1 MPIQQALLHE
11 PPAATTVVGQQEY
24 TSPGSYSWTCPSEVN
39 EVHVVCIG
47 GGGGGGSN
55 NYEAGGGGALGWKNN
70 IPVTPGQSYTVVVGN
85 GGSGNTSGGTDGGDS
100 YFINTSTVKGGGGKG
115 NNQGGGTY
123 TGDGGGNGGDHIVY
137 GGGGGAGG
145 YSANGNSNSGGSGG
159 GGAANGLTGGGA
171 GGGGVGIYGE
181 GSSGQNYQGGTG
193 NVTSYGAV
201 MYGGGGGSGGN
212 NGANGVAPTFS
223 GGYYGLSAGM
233 PGGNYGGGGGGGASN
248 WGSNGGNQGGQG
260 AVRIIWGVVNGVT
273 RAFPST
279 LTSNQNSS
287 STYAL
292 NAPNSVDEG
301 SSFTTTVTTGN
312 VSDGTTLY
320 WRLTGIDSSDLTS
333 GSLTG
338 TGTISSGGFSFS
350 HTLAADISTEGEEV
364 IYIALYTDAGYTT
377 LVSAANVVVN
387 DTSFDPVGESIY
399 TEEGSFSWVCP
410 ANVTSVSVVC
420 VGSGSTSVTSNNGN
434 EGCSGGGLGYIN
446 NYSVTPG
453 QSYAVQVGG
462 PNGANNAPWVS
473 GTGSTYYEGPADSFF
488 VNRTTVKGGGG
499 WTNSNGYGGFSVPA
513 GNFVGD
519 GGGNGGGA
527 GSRYGGSQYS
537 SGDGGG
543 GGAGGYSGDGGA
555 GGRAGWAYY
564 QYAGLAGSPGTGGA
578 GGGGGGGG
586 GNAGP
591 GGGVGIYGEGG
602 NGEGGVRY
610 GGGPGGYGPG
620 KGGGGSKDPYGDGG
634 HGSSIGGQ
642 AIQNGGD
649 IFSYPGDSQRRV
661 AGNYG
666 AGGTPKTRSARGA
679 VRIMWGTGRSFPNNA
694 LAEATNRAE
703 TQVTG
708 GQQFTTAGTF
718 TWTCPVGVTS
728 ISAVAIGGGGGG
740 QSSGNYQGTPGFEG
754 QGGGGGA
761 LVYKNY
767 IPVVEGQDYEVVVGA
782 GGAAANGVGNQNAGQ
797 TVAQRGGDTT
807 FGINGVN
814 ILLHAEGG
822 AGGVKSQ
829 TISLRMGGRPM
840 TGIGYSGGDGGQAT
854 GSSAGGGAGGYS
866 GEGGDGGFGST
877 PTSGINGTGGAA
889 GGGGGS
895 MYAGSGGGGGTGL
908 NGEGSSGA
916 GGTGVTGGVPDTGE
930 GGGGGSGGNAGSDGA
945 KYSSNNG
952 QGGSGGSPGGGGG
965 GGYSNPGGGNG
976 TGAVGGL
983 RIIWGSGR
991 TFPSNAT

>member
-47 GGGGGGSN
+47 GGGGGQTQDFA
-55 NYEAGGGGALGWKNN
+55 AGGGGGLGWKNN
-70 IPVTPGQSYTVVVGN
+70 IPVNPGQVYSVVVGN
-85 GGSGNTSGGTDGGDS
+85 GGTQNTSGGTDGGDS
-100 YFINTSTVKGGGGKG
+100 YFINTTTVKGGGGKG
-115 NNQGGGTY
+115 NNQGGGDFV
-123 TGDGGGNGGDHIVY
+123 GDGGGTGGDHQVY

-145 YSANGNSNSGGSGG
+145 YSGNGNSQSGGAGG
-159 GGAANGLTGGGA
+159 YGSANGLTGGGA

-181 GSSGQNYQGGTG
+181 GTSGSNSPVNNTSGQ
-193 NVTSYGAV
+193 S
-201 MYGGGGGSGGN
+201 MPGGGGGSGGN
-212 NGANGVAPTFS
+212 SGTSGTVPSFS
-223 GGYYGLSAGM
+223 GGYYGLVAGG
-233 PGGNYGGGGGGGASN
+233 PGGNYGGGAGGGS
-248 WGSNGGNQGGQG
+248 GSQYGTILAGNGGQG
-260 AVRIIWGVVNGVT
+260 AVRIIWGVVNGVS

-301 SSFTTTVTTGN
+301 SSFTTTLTTGN

-320 WRLTGIDSSDLTS
+320 WRLTGIDSSDLSS

-338 TGTISSGGFSFS
+338 SGTVSSGGFSFS
-350 HTLAADISTEGEEV
+350 HTVTADISTEGEEV

-377 LVSAANVVVN
+377 LVAAANIIIN

-399 TEEGSFSWVCP
+399 TEEGSFSWICP

-434 EGCSGGGLGYIN
+434 QGSSGGGLGYIN

-473 GTGSTYYEGPADSFF
+473 GTGSTYYEGPADTFF

-499 WTNSNGYGGFSVPA
+499 WTNSNGYGGFSVNR
-513 GNFVGD
+513 GDYVGD
-519 GGGNGGGA
+519 GGGNGGG
-527 GSRYGGSQYS
+527 GGGRYGGSQYS

-543 GGAGGYSGDGGA
+543 GGAGGYSGDGGN

-694 LAEATNRAE
+694 LAESTNRAE

-740 QSSGNYQGTPGFEG
+740 QSSGNYQGTPGYEG
-754 QGGGGGA
+754 NGGGGGA

-767 IPVVEGQDYEVVVGA
+767 IPVVAGQDYEVVVGA

-797 TVAQRGGDTT
+797 SVAQRGGDTT

-822 AGGVKSQ
+822 AGGVKNQ
-829 TISLRMGGRPM
+829 NLSLNMGGRPM
-840 TGIGYSGGDGGQAT
+840 TGIGYSGGNGGGST
-854 GSSAGGGAGGYS
+854 GCSAGGGAGGYS
-866 GEGGDGGFGST
+866 GEGGDGSYANTAG
-877 PTSGINGTGGAA
+877 TSGAGGGA
-889 GGGGGS
+889 GGGGATYYG
-895 MYAGSGGGGGTGL
+895 GSGGGGGTGL

-916 GGTGVTGGVPDTGE
+916 LGSGIN
-930 GGGGGSGGNAGSDGA
+930 GGGGGSGGNTGSSGQTFGG
-945 KYSSNNG
+945 NNG
-952 QGGSGGSPGGGGG
+952 GGGAGASPGGGGG
-965 GGYSNPGGGNG
+965 GGYSNPGGANG
-976 TGAVGGL
+976 AGAVGGL

>member
-24 TSPGSYSWTCPSEVN
+24 TSPGSYSWTCPAGVN
-39 EVHVVCIG
+39 QISVVCIG

-55 NYEAGGGGALGWKNN
+55 NYEAGGGGGLGWKNN
-70 IPVTPGQSYTVVVGN
+70 ISVNPGQVYGIVVGN

-100 YFINTSTVKGGGGKG
+100 TFNIPNVGLVKGGGGKG

-145 YSANGNSNSGGSGG
+145 YSGNGNSNSGGCGG

-212 NGANGVAPTFS
+212 NGTNGTAPTFS

-260 AVRIIWGVVNGVT
+260 AVRIIWGVVNGVS
-273 RAFPST
+273 RAFPNT

-292 NAPNSVDEG
+292 NAPNNVDEG
-301 SSFTTTVTTGN
+301 SSFTTTVITGN

-320 WRLTGIDSSDLTS
+320 WRLTGIDSNDLSS

-350 HTLAADISTEGEEV
+350 HTLTADISTEGEEV

-377 LVSAANVVVN
+377 LVAAANVIIN

-399 TEEGSFSWVCP
+399 TEEGSYSWVCP

-420 VGSGSTSVTSNNGN
+420 VGSGSTSVTGNNGN

-453 QSYAVQVGG
+453 QSYDVQVGG
-462 PNGANNAPWVS
+462 PNGQNNAPWVS

-488 VNRTTVKGGGG
+488 VDRTTVKGGGG

-513 GNFVGD
+513 GDFVGD

-527 GSRYGGSQYS
+527 GSRYGGSQYA

-564 QYAGLAGSPGTGGA
+564 QYAGLAGYPGTGGA

-586 GNAGP
+586 SAGGGAP

-649 IFSYPGDSQRRV
+649 IFTYPGDSQRRV

-666 AGGTPKTRSARGA
+666 AGGTPWTRSARGA

-740 QSSGNYQGTPGFEG
+740 QSSGNYQGTPGFDG

-761 LVYKNY
+761 LAYKNY
-767 IPVVEGQDYEVVVGA
+767 IPVVAGQDYKVVVGA
-782 GGAAANGVGNQNAGQ
+782 GGAAAQGVGNLNAGQ
-797 TVAQRGGDTT
+797 TEAQRGGDTT
-807 FGINGVN
+807 FGIDGVN

-822 AGGVKSQ
+822 AGGVKRSGL
-829 TISLRMGGRPM
+829 SLRMGGRPM

-854 GSSAGGGAGGYS
+854 GCSAGGGAGGYS
-866 GEGGDGGFGST
+866 GEGGEGGYANTAGTDGA
-877 PTSGINGTGGAA
+877 GGGA
-889 GGGGGS
+889 GGGGASYYG
-895 MYAGSGGGGGTGL
+895 GSGGGGGTGL
-908 NGEGSSGA
+908 NGEGTSGA
-916 GGTGVTGGVPDTGE
+916 AGSGIN
-930 GGGGGSGGNAGSDGA
+930 GGGGGSGGNTGSSGQT
-945 KYSSNNG
+945 YGGNNG
-952 QGGSGGSPGGGGG
+952 AGGAGASPGGGGG
-965 GGYSNPGGGNG
+965 GGYSNPGGANG
-976 TGAVGGL
+976 AGAVGGL

>member
-24 TSPGSYSWTCPSEVN
+24 TSPGSYAWTCPAGVN
-39 EVHVVCIG
+39 QISVVCIG

-55 NYEAGGGGALGWKNN
+55 NYEAGGGGGLGWKNN
-70 IPVTPGQSYTVVVGN
+70 ISVNPGQVYSIVVGN

-100 YFINTSTVKGGGGKG
+100 TFNIPNVGLVKGGGGKG

-145 YSANGNSNSGGSGG
+145 YSGNGNSNSGGCGG

-181 GSSGQNYQGGTG
+181 GTSGQNYQGGTG
-193 NVTSYGAV
+193 NVTSYGAP

-212 NGANGVAPTFS
+212 NGTNGVAPTFS
-223 GGYYGLSAGM
+223 NGYYGLSAGM

-260 AVRIIWGVVNGVT
+260 AVRIIWGVVNGVS

-287 STYAL
+287 STYSL
-292 NAPNSVDEG
+292 NAPNNVDEG
-301 SSFTTTVTTGN
+301 SSFTTNITTGN

-320 WRLTGIDSSDLTS
+320 WRLTGIDSNDLSS

-350 HTLAADISTEGEEV
+350 HTVTADISTEGEEV

-377 LVSAANVVVN
+377 LVAAANVIIN

-399 TEEGSFSWVCP
+399 TEEGSFSWICP

-434 EGCSGGGLGYIN
+434 EGSSGGGLGYIN

-462 PNGANNAPWVS
+462 PNGQNNAPWVS
-473 GTGSTYYEGPADSFF
+473 GTGSTYYEGPADTFF

-499 WTNSNGYGGFSVPA
+499 WTNSNGYGGFSVRP
-513 GNFVGD
+513 GDFVGD
-519 GGGNGGGA
+519 GGGNGGGG

-543 GGAGGYSGDGGA
+543 GGAGGYSGDGGN
-555 GGRAGWAYY
+555 GGRAGRAYV
-564 QYAGLAGSPGTGGA
+564 QAAGLAGSPGTGGA

-586 GNAGP
+586 GNGGP

-694 LAEATNRAE
+694 LAEANNRAE

-740 QSSGNYQGTPGFEG
+740 QSSGNYQGQPGYEG
-754 QGGGGGA
+754 NGGGGGA
-761 LVYKNY
+761 LAYKNY
-767 IPVVEGQDYEVVVGA
+767 IPVVAGQDYKVVVGG
-782 GGAAANGVGNQNAGQ
+782 GGAAASGVGNQNAGQ

-807 FGINGVN
+807 FGIDGVN

-822 AGGVKSQ
+822 AGGVKNQ
-829 TISLRMGGRPM
+829 NLSLNMGGRPM
-840 TGIGYSGGDGGQAT
+840 TGIGYSGGMGGYAT
-854 GSSAGGGAGGYS
+854 GCSAGGGAGGYS
-866 GEGGDGGFGST
+866 GEGGDGSYANTVG
-877 PTSGINGTGGAA
+877 TSGAGGGA
-889 GGGGGS
+889 GGGGATYYG
-895 MYAGSGGGGGTGL
+895 GSGGGGGTGL

-916 GGTGVTGGVPDTGE
+916 LGSGIN
-930 GGGGGSGGNAGSDGA
+930 GGGGGSGGNTGSSGQTFGG
-945 KYSSNNG
+945 NNG
-952 QGGSGGSPGGGGG
+952 GGGAGASPGGGGG
-965 GGYSNPGGGNG
+965 GGYSNPGGANG
-976 TGAVGGL
+976 VGAVGGL

>member
-39 EVHVVCIG
+39 QVSVVCIG

-55 NYEAGGGGALGWKNN
+55 NYEAGGGGGLGWKNN
-70 IPVTPGQSYTVVVGN
+70 IPVTPGTTYTVVVGN
-85 GGSGNTSGGTDGGDS
+85 GGNGNTSGGTDGGDS

-123 TGDGGGNGGDHIVY
+123 NGDGGGNGGDHIVY

-181 GSSGQNYQGGTG
+181 GTSGQNYQGGTG

-212 NGANGVAPTFS
+212 NGTNGVAPTFS

-260 AVRIIWGVVNGVT
+260 AVRIIWGVVNGVS

-292 NAPNSVDEG
+292 NAPNNVDEG

-312 VSDGTTLY
+312 VADGTALY
-320 WRLTGIDSSDLTS
+320 WRLTGIDSSDLSS

-338 TGTISSGGFSFS
+338 TGTVSSGGFSFS
-350 HTLAADISTEGEEV
+350 HTVTADLSTEGEEV

-377 LVSAANVVVN
+377 LVAAANVIIN

-399 TEEGSFSWVCP
+399 TEEGSYSWVCP

-462 PNGANNAPWVS
+462 PNAQNNAPWVS

-488 VNRTTVKGGGG
+488 VDRTTVKGGGG

-513 GNFVGD
+513 GDFVGD

-543 GGAGGYSGDGGA
+543 GGAGGYSGDGGN
-555 GGRAGWAYY
+555 GGRAGRSYIQA
-564 QYAGLAGSPGTGGA
+564 AGLAGSPGTGGA

-586 GNAGP
+586 GIAGP

-649 IFSYPGDSQRRV
+649 IFYYPGDSQRRV
-661 AGNYG
+661 SGNYG
-666 AGGTPKTRSARGA
+666 AGGTPSTRSARGA

-694 LAEATNRAE
+694 LAEANNRAE

-708 GQQFTTAGTF
+708 GQQFTTAGVF

-728 ISAVAIGGGGGG
+728 ISAVAIGAGGGG
-740 QSSGNYQGTPGFEG
+740 QSSGNYQGQPGYEG

-767 IPVVEGQDYEVVVGA
+767 IPVVEGQDYKVVVGA
-782 GGAAANGVGNQNAGQ
+782 GGAAADGVGNLNAGQ
-797 TVAQRGGDTT
+797 SEAQRGGDTT
-807 FGINGVN
+807 FGIDGVN

-822 AGGVKSQ
+822 AGGVKRSSL
-829 TISLRMGGRPM
+829 SLRMGGRPM

-854 GSSAGGGAGGYS
+854 GCSAGGGAGGYS
-866 GEGGDGGFGST
+866 GEGGDGAYGNT
-877 PTSGINGTGGAA
+877 AGTWGAGGGA
-889 GGGGGS
+889 GGGGAT
-895 MYAGSGGGGGTGL
+895 YYNGSGGGGGTGL
-908 NGEGSSGA
+908 NGEGTSGSP
-916 GGTGVTGGVPDTGE
+916 GSGIN
-930 GGGGGSGGNAGSDGA
+930 GGGGGSGGNTGSSGT
-945 KYSSNNG
+945 NL
-952 QGGSGGSPGGGGG
+952 GGSSGGGGAGASPGGGGG
-965 GGYSNPGGGNG
+965 GGYANPNTLNG
-976 TGAVGGL
+976 AGAVGGL